1 MADAALAP
9 TILIVDDEVDLLNGL
24 QRVVT
29 MEMECRVLLAENGN
43 QALSLLHDHPVD
55 LVLAD
60 IRMPGMDGLELLK
73 AVGEMDPAITVLI
86 MTAYGTIERAV
97 AAIKHGAYDFIKK
110 PLDMGRLMHL
120 LRKGLERNRLVREN
134 NRLMR
139 SLTGGGVPRLVGQSP
154 PMRKVQS
161 LVKMLAQSDVTVM
174 IQGETGTGKDLA
186 AQAIHGLSGRVRRP
200 MVTVNCPALPVNIL
214 ESELFGY
221 RKGAFTDA
229 REDKTGLFQQAHG
242 STIFLDEIGDLN
254 LEVQTKL
261 LRILEDKKVQPLGA
275 VESQIVDV
283 RIIAAT
289 NQDLHKKLK
298 QGEFRDDLY
307 YRLRVATLT
316 MPALRDIRSDIPLL
330 AEHFLRS
337 CAEEQQTAPKTVT
350 ADVMAYLMEHPW
362 PGNVRELENK
372 IRGWYA
378 VTPGSVIAMDQ
389 VRGGAAACV
398 SGAAPSDFKRPYK
411 DLKAAAI
418 EAFTC
423 EYIHHLLAHTGGNIT
438 LAARISGIKRQSL
451 QKIISRHGIRVKSY
465 RDSGAVAQ
473 TPAAGDSS

>member
-1 MADAALAP
+1 MSEASHTS
-9 TILIVDDEVDLLNGL
+9 TILIVDDEVDLLSGL
-24 QRVVT
+24 QRAIT
-29 MEMECRVLLAENGN
+29 IEMDCRVTLAENGI
-43 QALSLLHDHPVD
+43 QAMEQLRSQPVD

-73 AVGEMDPAITVLI
+73 AVGELDSAITVLI

-97 AAIKHGAYDFIKK
+97 SAIKHGAYDFIKK

-120 LRKGLERNRLVREN
+120 LRKGLERNQLVREN

-139 SLTGGGVPRLVGQSP
+139 SLAAGGHLSNLVGQSP
-154 PMRKVQS
+154 PMRNVQG

-186 AQAIHGLSGRVRRP
+186 ARAIHGLSARAGRP

-261 LRILEDKKVQPLGA
+261 LRILEDKRVQPLGA
-275 VESQIVDV
+275 VESKSVDV

-289 NQDLHKKLK
+289 NQDLENKLK
-298 QGEFRDDLY
+298 QGAFRDDLY

-330 AEHFLRS
+330 AEHFLRR
-337 CAEEQQTAPKTVT
+337 CAREQQTAPKTVT
-350 ADVMAYLMEHPW
+350 SDVMAHLMEHSW

-378 VTPGSVIAMDQ
+378 VTPGPVISMDQ
-389 VRGGAAACV
+389 VRVPAAPCGPRAAA
-398 SGAAPSDFKRPYK
+398 SDFKRPYM

-418 EAFTC
+418 QAFTC
-423 EYIHHLLAHTGGNIT
+423 DYIHRLLKHTRGNIT

-451 QKIISRHGIRVKSY
+451 QKIINRHGIRVSRY
-465 RDSGAVAQ
+465 RD
-473 TPAAGDSS
+473 PDAGVQS

>member
-1 MADAALAP
+1 MSEPALAP
-9 TILIVDDEVDLLNGL
+9 TILIVDDETDLLSGL
-24 QRVVT
+24 QRAIT
-29 MEMECRVLLAENGN
+29 MEMDCRVSVAENGI
-43 QALSLLHDHPVD
+43 QAMEQLRSQPVD

-60 IRMPGMDGLELLK
+60 IRMPVMDGLELLK
-73 AVGEMDPAITVLI
+73 AVGELDPAITVLI

-97 AAIKHGAYDFIKK
+97 SAIKHGAYDFIKK

-120 LRKGLERNRLVREN
+120 LRKGLERNQLVREN

-139 SLTGGGVPRLVGQSP
+139 SLAAGGHLSNLVGQSP
-154 PMRKVQS
+154 PMRQVQA

-186 AQAIHGLSGRVRRP
+186 AQAIHGLSGRAGRP

-229 REDKTGLFQQAHG
+229 RKDKTGLFQQAHG

-261 LRILEDKKVQPLGA
+261 LRILEDKRVQPLGA
-275 VESQIVDV
+275 VESQSVDV

-289 NQDLHKKLK
+289 NQDLEKKMK

-316 MPALRDIRSDIPLL
+316 MPALRDIRPDIPLL
-330 AEHFLRS
+330 AEHFLRR
-337 CAEEQQTAPKTVT
+337 CAQEQQTAPKTVT
-350 ADVMAYLMEHPW
+350 ADVMAYLMTHAW

-378 VTPGSVIAMDQ
+378 VTPGPVIAMDQ
-389 VRGGAAACV
+389 VRGAVKLC
-398 SGAAPSDFKRPYK
+398 STMAAPSDLKRPYK

-423 EYIHHLLAHTGGNIT
+423 DYIHRLLEHTRGNIT

-451 QKIISRHGIRVKSY
+451 QKIINRHGIRVKRY
-465 RDSGAVAQ
+465 RDPGNGAHN
-473 TPAAGDSS
+473 

>member
-1 MADAALAP
+1 MSEEAFVP
-9 TILIVDDEVDLLNGL
+9 TILIVDDEVDLLSGL
-24 QRVVT
+24 QRSIT
-29 MEMECRVLLAENGN
+29 MEMDCRVVLAENGIS
-43 QALSLLHDHPVD
+43 ALDQLHNHPVD

-60 IRMPGMDGLELLK
+60 IRMPGMDGLELLQ
-73 AVGEMDPAITVLI
+73 AVGELDPAITVLI

-97 AAIKHGAYDFIKK
+97 TAIKHGAYDFIKK

-120 LRKGLERNRLVREN
+120 LRKGLERNQLVREN

-139 SLTGGGVPRLVGQSP
+139 SLADSTHIPHLVGQSP
-154 PMRKVQS
+154 PMREVRA
-161 LVKMLAQSDVTVM
+161 LVKMLARSDVTVM

-186 AQAIHGLSGRVRRP
+186 AQAIHGLSSRARRP

-254 LEVQTKL
+254 LAVQTKL
-261 LRILEDKKVQPLGA
+261 LRVLEDKRVQPLGA
-275 VESQIVDV
+275 VESQSVDV

-289 NQDLHKKLK
+289 NQDLQKKLK

-316 MPALRDIRSDIPLL
+316 MPALRDIRPDIPLL
-330 AEHFLRS
+330 AEHFLRR
-337 CAEEQQTAPKTVT
+337 CAQEQQTAPKTVT

-378 VTPGSVIAMDQ
+378 VTPGPVIAMDQ
-389 VRGGAAACV
+389 VRGATAPC
-398 SGAAPSDFKRPYK
+398 SPIEAPSDFRRPYK

-418 EAFTC
+418 EVFTC
-423 EYIHHLLAHTGGNIT
+423 DYIHRLLEHTRGNIT

-451 QKIISRHGIRVKSY
+451 QKIIKRHGIRVKRY
-465 RDSGAVAQ
+465 RDLGAGTQ
-473 TPAAGDSS
+473 N

>member
-1 MADAALAP
+1 MSETAVVP
-9 TILIVDDEVDLLNGL
+9 TILIVDDEVDLLSGL
-24 QRVVT
+24 QRSIT
-29 MEMECRVLLAENGN
+29 LEMACRVLLAENGN
-43 QALSLLHDHPVD
+43 QALSLVRSQPVD

-73 AVGEMDPAITVLI
+73 AVVELDPAITMLI

-97 AAIKHGAYDFIKK
+97 AAIKQGAYDFIKK
-110 PLDMGRLMHL
+110 PLDMGRLLHL
-120 LRKGLERNRLVREN
+120 LRKGLERNQLVREN
-134 NRLMR
+134 NRLIR
-139 SLTGGGVPRLVGQSP
+139 SLAGGGLPRLVGQSP
-154 PMRKVQS
+154 PMRQVQS

-186 AQAIHGLSGRVRRP
+186 AQAIHGLSGRARRP

-242 STIFLDEIGDLN
+242 STIFLDEIGDLS
-254 LEVQTKL
+254 LAVQTKL
-261 LRILEDKKVQPLGA
+261 LRILEDKRVQPLGA
-275 VESQIVDV
+275 VESQSVDV

-289 NQDLHKKLK
+289 NQDLQKKLM
-298 QGEFRDDLY
+298 QGGFRDDLY

-330 AEHFLRS
+330 AEHFLRR
-337 CAEEQQTAPKTVT
+337 CAQELQTAPKTVT

-362 PGNVRELENK
+362 PGNVRELKNM

-378 VTPGSVIAMDQ
+378 VTPGPVIAMDQ
-389 VRGGAAACV
+389 VRGAQAPC
-398 SGAAPSDFKRPYK
+398 SPIAAPSDFKRPYK

-418 EAFTC
+418 ESFTC
-423 EYIHHLLAHTGGNIT
+423 DYIHRLLEHTRGNIT

-451 QKIISRHGIRVKSY
+451 QKIVSRHGIRVKRY
-465 RDSGAVAQ
+465 RDTAIG
-473 TPAAGDSS
+473 TRD

>member
-1 MADAALAP
+1 MSEPALAP
-9 TILIVDDEVDLLNGL
+9 TILIVDDETDLLSGL
-24 QRVVT
+24 QRAIT
-29 MEMECRVLLAENGN
+29 MEMDCRVSVAENGI
-43 QALSLLHDHPVD
+43 QAMERLRSQPVD

-60 IRMPGMDGLELLK
+60 IRMPGMDGLELLE
-73 AVGEMDPAITVLI
+73 AVGELDPAITVLI

-97 AAIKHGAYDFIKK
+97 SAIKHGAYDFIKK

-120 LRKGLERNRLVREN
+120 LRKGLERNQLVREN

-139 SLTGGGVPRLVGQSP
+139 SLAAGGHLSNLVGQSP
-154 PMRKVQS
+154 PMRQVQA

-186 AQAIHGLSGRVRRP
+186 AQAIHGLSARAGRP

-229 REDKTGLFQQAHG
+229 RKDKTGLFQQAHG

-261 LRILEDKKVQPLGA
+261 LRILEDKRVQPLGA
-275 VESQIVDV
+275 VESQSVDV
-283 RIIAAT
+283 RIITAT
-289 NQDLHKKLK
+289 NHDLEKKMK

-316 MPALRDIRSDIPLL
+316 MPALRDIRPDIPLL
-330 AEHFLRS
+330 AEHFLRR
-337 CAEEQQTAPKTVT
+337 CAQEQQTAPKTVT
-350 ADVMAYLMEHPW
+350 ADVMAYLMEHAW

-378 VTPGSVIAMDQ
+378 VTPGPVIDMDQ
-389 VRGGAAACV
+389 VRGAAKPC
-398 SGAAPSDFKRPYK
+398 STMAAPSDLERPYK

-423 EYIHHLLAHTGGNIT
+423 DYIHRLLEHTRGNIT

-451 QKIISRHGIRVKSY
+451 QKIINRHGIRVKRY
-465 RDSGAVAQ
+465 RDPGAE
-473 TPAAGDSS
+473 AG

>member
-1 MADAALAP
+1 MSEPELAP
-9 TILIVDDEVDLLNGL
+9 TILIVDDETDLLSGL
-24 QRVVT
+24 QRAIT
-29 MEMECRVLLAENGN
+29 MEMDCRVSVAENGI
-43 QALSLLHDHPVD
+43 QAMEQLRSQPVD

-60 IRMPGMDGLELLK
+60 IRMPVMDGLELLK
-73 AVGEMDPAITVLI
+73 AVGELDPAITVLI

-97 AAIKHGAYDFIKK
+97 SAIKHGAYDFIKK

-120 LRKGLERNRLVREN
+120 LRKGLERNQLVREN

-139 SLTGGGVPRLVGQSP
+139 SLAAGGHLSNLVGQSP
-154 PMRKVQS
+154 PMRQVQA

-186 AQAIHGLSGRVRRP
+186 AQAIHGLSGRAGRP

-229 REDKTGLFQQAHG
+229 RKDKTGLFQQAHG

-261 LRILEDKKVQPLGA
+261 LRILEDKRVQPLGA
-275 VESQIVDV
+275 VESQSVDV

-289 NQDLHKKLK
+289 NQDLEKKMK

-316 MPALRDIRSDIPLL
+316 MPALRDIRPDIPLL
-330 AEHFLRS
+330 AEHFLRR
-337 CAEEQQTAPKTVT
+337 CAQEQQTAPKTVT
-350 ADVMAYLMEHPW
+350 ADVMAYLMTHAW

-378 VTPGSVIAMDQ
+378 VTPGPVIAMDQ
-389 VRGGAAACV
+389 VRGAVKLC
-398 SGAAPSDFKRPYK
+398 STMAAPSDLKRPYK

-423 EYIHHLLAHTGGNIT
+423 DYIHRLLEHTRGNIT

-451 QKIISRHGIRVKSY
+451 QKIINRHGIRVKRY
-465 RDSGAVAQ
+465 RDPGNGAHN
-473 TPAAGDSS
+473 

>member
-1 MADAALAP
+1 
-9 TILIVDDEVDLLNGL
+9 
-24 QRVVT
+24 
-29 MEMECRVLLAENGN
+29 
-43 QALSLLHDHPVD
+43 
-55 LVLAD
+55 
-60 IRMPGMDGLELLK
+60 
-73 AVGEMDPAITVLI
+73 
-86 MTAYGTIERAV
+86 
-97 AAIKHGAYDFIKK
+97 
-110 PLDMGRLMHL
+110 
-120 LRKGLERNRLVREN
+120 
-134 NRLMR
+134 MR
-139 SLTGGGVPRLVGQSP
+139 R
-154 PMRKVQS
+154 VQS

-186 AQAIHGLSGRVRRP
+186 AQAIHGLSRRARQP

-242 STIFLDEIGDLN
+242 STIFLDEIGDLG

-261 LRILEDKKVQPLGA
+261 LRILEDKRVQPLGA
-275 VESQIVDV
+275 VESQSVDV

-289 NQDLHKKLK
+289 NQDLQKKLT

-307 YRLRVATLT
+307 YRLQVATLT
-316 MPALRDIRSDIPLL
+316 MPALRNIRPDIPLL
-330 AEHFLRS
+330 AEHFLRR
-337 CAEEQQTAPKTVT
+337 CAREQQMAPKTVT

-378 VTPGSVIAMDQ
+378 VTPGPVITMEQ
-389 VRGGAAACV
+389 VRV
-398 SGAAPSDFKRPYK
+398 PTAPCSPVAVQSDFKRPYK

-423 EYIHHLLAHTGGNIT
+423 DYIHRLLEYTGGNIT

-451 QKIISRHGIRVKSY
+451 QKIINRHGIRVKRY
-465 RDSGAVAQ
+465 RNSGAGAQ
-473 TPAAGDSS
+473 N